1 MEGFIEES
9 CMSDTQEVSQKRGLL
24 SRGPAGTNGDC
35 TMWPPGGNDKA
46 VYSELEQPLEY
57 TLHHFRQVLTW
68 TPLEKSFLT

>member
-57 TLHHFRQVLTW
+57 TLHHFRQVLT
-68 TPLEKSFLT
+68 